1 MAAGSGLPDHN
12 CGKKNMKV
20 GVPKEIVDGENRVAL
35 VPEALGS
42 LLKGGME
49 ILVERGAG
57 ESAFLP
63 DGAYENA
70 GATLMPDARG
80 VLSQADVVLK
90 VQPPVLNTT
99 LGQHEVDLIREGAV
113 LITFLQAVS
122 HPDVISGW

>member
-1 MAAGSGLPDHN
+1 
-12 CGKKNMKV
+12 MKV